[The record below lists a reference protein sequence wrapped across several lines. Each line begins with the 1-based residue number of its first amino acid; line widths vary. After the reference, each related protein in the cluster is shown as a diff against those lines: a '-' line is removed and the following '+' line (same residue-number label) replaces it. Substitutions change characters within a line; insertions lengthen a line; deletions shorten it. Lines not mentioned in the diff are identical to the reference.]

1 MEDNSLFNKI
11 CSYENL
17 YLAYEKA
24 RKRKTLKQY
33 VIEFEKELKQNILDL
48 QNELINGTYYPK
60 PLETFILR
68 DPKTRKISKSD
79 FRDRVVHHALCNII
93 EPLFD
98 KSFIYDNYANRL
110 GKGSIKAVER
120 FDIFK
125 RKISKNFT
133 KECYVLKADIKHYF
147 ETVNHEVLITLIKKK
162 IGDEKVLWLITKI
175 LNNHVTQSG
184 GGAKPTGMPLGNLTS
199 QFFANIY
206 LNELDQ
212 YVKHKLRAKYYIRYV
227 DDFIILDNTKA
238 KLEEYKEK
246 INDFLN
252 NSLKIEL
259 HPDKSKIHNINIG
272 TNFLGFRVFHKHK
285 LVRKKNLK
293 KFERKFIQLRKKYHN
308 GMITRE
314 NVIQIFEGWIAYVI
328 NADTYKY
335 RRHITRLFN
344 KYFPIEKTTEIKNT
358 KKYESFIKKTETA
371 DYIFTTQKTLQL
383 LKKGLTIK
391 QISEQREIKISTVW
405 NHIAN
410 LIEYNQINI

>member
-184 GGAKPTGMPLGNLTS
+184 GGGGGQLVGL
-199 QFFANIY
+199 
-206 LNELDQ
+206 
-212 YVKHKLRAKYYIRYV
+212 
-227 DDFIILDNTKA
+227 
-238 KLEEYKEK
+238 LE
-246 INDFLN
+246 
-252 NSLKIEL
+252 
-259 HPDKSKIHNINIG
+259 
-272 TNFLGFRVFHKHK
+272 T
-285 LVRKKNLK
+285 
-293 KFERKFIQLRKKYHN
+293 
-308 GMITRE
+308 
-314 NVIQIFEGWIAYVI
+314 
-328 NADTYKY
+328 
-335 RRHITRLFN
+335 
-344 KYFPIEKTTEIKNT
+344 
-358 KKYESFIKKTETA
+358 
-371 DYIFTTQKTLQL
+371 
-383 LKKGLTIK
+383 
-391 QISEQREIKISTVW
+391 
-405 NHIAN
+405 
-410 LIEYNQINI
+410 

>member
-184 GGAKPTGMPLGNLTS
+184 GGGEANWYAFRKLNKP
-199 QFFANIY
+199 
-206 LNELDQ
+206 
-212 YVKHKLRAKYYIRYV
+212 VLR
-227 DDFIILDNTKA
+227 
-238 KLEEYKEK
+238 
-246 INDFLN
+246 
-252 NSLKIEL
+252 
-259 HPDKSKIHNINIG
+259 
-272 TNFLGFRVFHKHK
+272 
-285 LVRKKNLK
+285 
-293 KFERKFIQLRKKYHN
+293 
-308 GMITRE
+308 
-314 NVIQIFEGWIAYVI
+314 
-328 NADTYKY
+328 
-335 RRHITRLFN
+335 
-344 KYFPIEKTTEIKNT
+344 
-358 KKYESFIKKTETA
+358 
-371 DYIFTTQKTLQL
+371 
-383 LKKGLTIK
+383 
-391 QISEQREIKISTVW
+391 
-405 NHIAN
+405 
-410 LIEYNQINI
+410 